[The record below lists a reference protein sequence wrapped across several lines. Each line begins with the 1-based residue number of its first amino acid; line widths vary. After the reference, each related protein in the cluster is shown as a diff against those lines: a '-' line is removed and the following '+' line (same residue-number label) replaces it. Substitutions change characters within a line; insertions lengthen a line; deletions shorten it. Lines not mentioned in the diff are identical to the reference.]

1 MQKCLKG
8 HAPKDVA
15 RQLGLV
21 DDDLY
26 VWLERYKHHTSNT
39 LISSL
44 DEWRI
49 PLDFFNPTIIIPL
62 DFFKNIAFIRLYF
75 FKTLAYLANY
85 LYLCSDF
92 CVIHN
97 TLTTELCSLQG
108 TKYK

>member
-8 HAPKDVA
+8 HAAKDVA

-26 VWLERYKHHTSNT
+26 VWLERYKHHTLHITHQTSNT

-75 FKTLAYLANY
+75 FKTLAALG
-85 LYLCSDF
+85 LDKRS
-92 CVIHN
+92 
-97 TLTTELCSLQG
+97 
-108 TKYK
+108 